1 MNKIKILF
9 LELTQFCNMGC
20 IFCDNPNIQKK
31 KLLKLDEIKDFESM
45 IDSVAGDTEHSYI
58 DISGYGEVM
67 THPEFTKFLNF
78 FKDKNKNVRINTNGT
93 LIGDYLQDIID
104 STVIELTIS
113 VNTLN
118 RDTYIKLMGEDKL
131 ITVLDNIN
139 ELKNKGYKGKIS
151 LSFVINKYNFDEI
164 PEFIKL
170 GKELNCHIACVG
182 LTPTLKD
189 MYPKDLM
196 LEITEDVKTKVEE
209 YKKYAEEQK
218 VSFFIFNPDTDSS
231 NTERMLNVKNCHYVN
246 DYFFVGVNGNVVPCC
261 WSKVSMGNIKKEGFR
276 EIFDGKRYEKLRKLV
291 KSGDSKYCLNCR
303 KDG

>member
-1 MNKIKILF
+1 MNKIKISF
-9 LELTQFCNMGC
+9 LELTQFCNMKC
-20 IFCDNPNIQKK
+20 VFCDNQNIQKK
-31 KLLKLDEIKDFESM
+31 KLLKFDEIKDFESM
-45 IDSVAGDTEHSYI
+45 IDSVEGDTEHSYI

-67 THPEFTKFLNF
+67 THPEFTKFLKL
-78 FKDKNKNVRINTNGT
+78 FKEKNKNVRINTNGT
-93 LIGDYLQDIID
+93 LIGDYLQKIID

-139 ELKNKGYKGKIS
+139 EIKNKGYKGKIS

-164 PEFIKL
+164 PEFIRL
-170 GKELNCHIACVG
+170 GKNLNCHIACVG

-196 LEITEDVKTKVEE
+196 LEITEDVKKKVEE

-218 VSFFIFNPDTDSS
+218 ISFFIFNPDTDSS
-231 NTERMLNVKNCHYVN
+231 NTERMLNIKNCHYVN

-261 WSKVSMGNIKKEGFR
+261 WSRVSMGNIKKEGFR
-276 EIFDGKRYEKLRKLV
+276 EIFDGKRYDKLRKLI
-291 KSGDSKYCLNCR
+291 KNGDSKYCLNCR